1 MLMKKSY
8 ILALTITMGTGIA
21 GAATLQPEA
30 ALDRALASRE
40 LGPHHAPGESPVLR
54 ITHSVDE
61 QPMVYLF
68 SRGDNKGFYAVS
80 ADDTSVPLLG
90 FSDNGTLPESFDQL
104 PDGLQYWLGELARQ
118 VAFNSNRGLTYAPSA
133 PVMRQSIAPQCAT
146 RWNQD
151 APYNDLC
158 PTVNGQATYTGC
170 AATAMAQVVK
180 YYNYPAHIKGSYSYT
195 WNSQTLSVDESVV
208 FDWDNMLNIYDDSA
222 TQTQKTAVATLMRAC
237 GVTADM
243 NYGTSAS
250 GASMNNVL
258 RGLIENFGYDQGA
271 RLLSH
276 SYYTTAEWE
285 DLIYANLCDYGPV
298 LMDGFNTGS
307 GHAFV
312 CDGYKDGLYHFNWGW
327 GGMSDGYFQ
336 LTALDPGA
344 QGIGGS
350 TAGYNI
356 DQQIICNLKTDNTST
371 EPFYSMSARNGKNF
385 SVTADSST
393 NPITLKC
400 VVSASNSSSSK
411 LPSSEVGIT
420 VTSQSGETKFI
431 AGTMTAELDP
441 GWGYNELNLGVMNL
455 GNLSDDTYT
464 IRPAWKDPNGEVKDI
479 LYPISSIR
487 MYTLVV
493 ADGAISTL
501 TATLPASVSAAD
513 FALDSD
519 LYKGSEF
526 KTSATIT
533 NTSSTQ
539 EFSGLLA
546 VGFEKDNE
554 RVAVGNEMLLTL
566 QPGQTVDWEYISP
579 LRYYTSNGSPVIPDA
594 GEYQMYLYTI
604 SDDEY
609 TPIAGPVNVT
619 LHDASTPT
627 ITVENLNIPNGQNFW
642 DMYATATVK
651 CTSGY
656 FAGTLRLYFFP
667 SNGGT
672 SIASFTSDYI
682 CVRAPGSSSAAERE
696 AAVGETEVSW
706 SMPFTSGAAN
716 TTYMAA
722 VYYNS
727 SFISNTAFFTTGSD
741 INVGVEEVEVSN
753 DITETE
759 YYTMTGIRLGSRQP
773 VKGIYIVREHH
784 ADGTV
789 TTRRVA
795 L

>member
-195 WNSQTLSVDESVV
+195 WKSQTLSVDESVV

-243 NYGTSAS
+243 NYGASAS

-271 RLLSH
+271 RIYDHL
-276 SYYTTAEWE
+276 YYTTAEWE
-285 DLIYANLCDYGPV
+285 DLIYTNLVDFGPV
-298 LMDGFNTGS
+298 LMSGFNTGS

-356 DQQIICNLKTDNTST
+356 GQQIICNLKTENTST
-371 EPFYSMSARNGKNF
+371 SPYYSLTAFSGANF
-385 SVTADSST
+385 GVTAVSST
-393 NPITLKC
+393 NPISLNAI
-400 VVSASNSSSSK
+400 VSAVNSSSST
-411 LPSSEVGIT
+411 LPSSPIGIS
-420 VTSQSGETKFI
+420 VTPADGEPVFI
-431 AGTMTAELDP
+431 HEANTAELQP
-441 GWGYNELNLGVMNL
+441 NQGYSELTLSNVNL
-455 GNLSDDTYT
+455 GNLSDGTYT
-464 IRPAWKDPNGEVKDI
+464 IRPAWKNPDGEVQDI
-479 LYPISSIR
+479 LYPVSSVKS
-487 MYTLVV
+487 YTLVI

-642 DMYATATVK
+642 DMHATATVK

-741 INVGVEEVEVSN
+741 INVGVEEVEASD

-759 YYTMTGIRLGSRQP
+759 YYTMTGIRLGSRMP

>member
-1 MLMKKSY
+1 MHMKKSY
-8 ILALTITMGTGIA
+8 IIALAITMGTGIA

-30 ALDRALASRE
+30 ALDRALLSKE
-40 LGPHHAPGESPVLR
+40 LGPLHAPGESPVLR

-118 VAFNSNRGLTYAPSA
+118 IAFNSERGLTYAPQTRN
-133 PVMRQSIAPQCAT
+133 VRQSITPLCAT

-158 PTVNGQATYTGC
+158 PKVNGQSTYTGC

-180 YYNYPAHIKGSYSYT
+180 YYNYPAHIKGTYSYT

-243 NYGTSAS
+243 NYGTSSS

-285 DLIYANLCDYGPV
+285 DLIYANLYDYGPV

-356 DQQIICNLKTDNTST
+356 GQQIICNLKTENTST
-371 EPFYSMSARNGKNF
+371 SPYYTLYATDSANF
-385 SVTADSST
+385 GVSAVSST
-393 NPITLKC
+393 NPITLQATLC
-400 VVSASNSSSSK
+400 AYNGTASK
-411 LPSSEVGIT
+411 LPASPVGISLTPAGGEPEFFEGMTT
-420 VTSQSGETKFI
+420 V
-431 AGTMTAELDP
+431 ELDP
-441 GWGYNELNLGVMNL
+441 NYGY
-455 GNLSDDTYT
+455 GNLQLNISVGDLSDGTYT
-464 IRPAWKDPNGEVKDI
+464 VRPAWKDPSGEVRDI
-479 LYPISSIR
+479 LYHIGSVRS
-487 MYTLVV
+487 YTLVV
-493 ADGAISTL
+493 ANGAISSL
-501 TATLPASVSAAD
+501 VATQPASITVSD
-513 FALDSD
+513 FILESD

-526 KTSATIT
+526 KTTATIT

-539 EFSGLLA
+539 EFSGIVA
-546 VGFEKDNE
+546 VGLVKDNKL
-554 RVAVGNEMLLTL
+554 VAVGNEMQLTI
-566 QPGQTVDWEYISP
+566 QAGQTVDWEYISQ
-579 LRYYTSNGSPVIPDA
+579 LRYFTQNGSTVVPDA
-594 GEYQMYLYTI
+594 GEYEMYVC
-604 SDDEY
+604 SVADNNF
-609 TPIAGPVNVT
+609 TPIAGPINVT

-642 DMYATATVK
+642 DMHATATVK

-682 CVRAPGSSSAAERE
+682 CVRAAGSSSSAQRE
-696 AAVGETEVSW
+696 AAVGETEISW
-706 SMPFTSGAAN
+706 RMPFGSGAAN
-716 TTYMAA
+716 TRYLAA
-722 VYYNS
+722 VYYNG
-727 SFISNTAFFTTGSD
+727 SFISGNVSFTTGSD
-741 INVGVEEVEVSN
+741 INVAVEEIEASD

-773 VKGIYIVREHH
+773 EKGIYIVREHH